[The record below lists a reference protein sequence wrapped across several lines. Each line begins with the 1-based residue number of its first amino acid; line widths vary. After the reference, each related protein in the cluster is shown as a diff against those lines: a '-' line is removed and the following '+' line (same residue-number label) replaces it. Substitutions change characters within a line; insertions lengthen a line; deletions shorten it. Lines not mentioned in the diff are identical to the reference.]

1 VGIVDL
7 SRRRNKLPQDVDGMR
22 NVRTSD
28 TKIDKTP
35 NTMTILSG
43 IVERHT
49 ISGAQVNTKLYRCIS
64 CANISE
70 NSTRKDIL
78 NVFSWEVDDM
88 GSQIR
93 PQY

>member
-1 VGIVDL
+1 MGKTRDL
-7 SRRRNKLPQDVDGMR
+7 SRRRNKLTEDVDRLR

-43 IVERHT
+43 FVERCT
-49 ISGAQVNTKLYRCIS
+49 ISGAQVNTKLHRCIS

-70 NSTRKDIL
+70 SSTRKDIL
-78 NVFSWEVDDM
+78 SVFSWE
-88 GSQIR
+88 R
-93 PQY
+93 